1 MYVLLKRTVKLF
13 LPYLS
18 ETYFEVSVSLIITI
32 EQLADVE
39 RDDGSETPSVC
50 RMNVMSSQNTWPIH
64 KFLNTT
70 VDALLLMQYV
80 AICRI
85 CSTAY
90 AFFYSDLPCIRHRP
104 KKDKKYKRVNS
115 HIRLIFK
122 VIILLRY
129 SIRFFRE

>member
-85 CSTAY
+85 CSTGY
-90 AFFYSDLPCIRHRP
+90 AFFLQRSTLHT
-104 KKDKKYKRVNS
+104 S
-115 HIRLIFK
+115 
-122 VIILLRY
+122 
-129 SIRFFRE
+129 

>member
-1 MYVLLKRTVKLF
+1 MYVCTSKKDRLF

-50 RMNVMSSQNTWPIH
+50 RMIVMSSQNTWPIH
-64 KFLNTT
+64 QFLNTT

-85 CSTAY
+85 CSTGY
-90 AFFYSDLPCIRHRP
+90 AFFTAIYLA
-104 KKDKKYKRVNS
+104 Y
-115 HIRLIFK
+115 
-122 VIILLRY
+122 VIDQRRIK
-129 SIRFFRE
+129 SIKE